1 MSMGAKI
8 LRGAGWLLACLG
20 VAAAFLGVQVVVLLF
35 TQSLAYLLA
44 DLTANALGSKPTAA
58 LDLYLSLFV
67 QIASLIL
74 FWWWWHRL
82 EPRSFLRARRLPLD
96 GAPAMRL
103 KRIAGLVL
111 LGVGMQLIVA
121 VVLSLLTTVIPEM
134 MRDYTQMV
142 EDTGTSDLNVLSL
155 VVLTLGAP
163 LTEELTCRGV
173 MLEFALRGI
182 CPAWRARWIRQS
194 HAPRAPQ
201 SLDAP
206 TPPGVSAPCDA
217 PASHGAAAM
226 PEPVTSHEAAATP
239 EAVSTHKALA
249 PHEAPHAAAGT
260 PEMPAAPA
268 QPVPLVRFAV
278 AALVQALLFG
288 LLHGNPIQTGY
299 ATIAGLVLAAVAWR
313 TGRLAHSMLLH
324 GVVNI
329 SSFAVTPL
337 VNALGML
344 GDLGIVAGP
353 LLMCAAG
360 AWLFWSATRNP
371 APQAI

>member
-1 MSMGAKI
+1 MSVGSKI

-20 VAAAFLGVQVVVLLF
+20 VAAAFLGVQVAALLC
-35 TQSLAYLLA
+35 TESLARALVE
-44 DLTANALGSKPTAA
+44 LTARALGSKPAAA
-58 LDLYLSLFV
+58 LELYMSFFV
-67 QIASLIL
+67 QLGSLVV

-82 EPRSFLRARRLPLD
+82 EPHSFLRARRSPLD
-96 GAPAMRL
+96 GALTARL
-103 KRIAGLVL
+103 KRVAGLVL

-134 MRDYTQMV
+134 MNEYAQMV

-173 MLEFALRGI
+173 MLEFALRSI
-182 CPAWRARWIRQS
+182 CPAWRNRWIRKPRSPQ
-194 HAPRAPQ
+194 APKD
-201 SLDAP
+201 LDAP
-206 TPPGVSAPCDA
+206 AAADA
-217 PASHGAAAM
+217 PAVCETPKAS
-226 PEPVTSHEAAATP
+226 EAPHTC
-239 EAVSTHKALA
+239 EAPTASNALA
-249 PHEAPHAAAGT
+249 PHEEPEGT
-260 PEMPAAPA
+260 GTSASGPAALPEPVVLPER
-268 QPVPLVRFAV
+268 PVPVVRFAV

>member
-35 TQSLAYLLA
+35 TKSLAYLLA
-44 DLTANALGSKPTAA
+44 DLTANALGSKPAAA
-58 LDLYLSLFV
+58 LELYMSLFV
-67 QIASLIL
+67 QLGSLVV
-74 FWWWWHRL
+74 FWWWHRL

-96 GAPAMRL
+96 GAPAMCL

-206 TPPGVSAPCDA
+206 TPPGVSAPCEA

-226 PEPVTSHEAAATP
+226 P

-260 PEMPAAPA
+260 PEMPAAPS